1 MLARVV
7 ELNVV
12 ADKIEKLR
20 TVVENEVLPLIK
32 KNPGFVDTMGL
43 VNTNTPT
50 KILNILLFRS
60 KTDLEKYERETVP
73 MIMPKIRPFLA
84 QDPKVEI
91 CNVETST
98 FHRISAGMAA

>member
-7 ELNVV
+7 EMNVIP
-12 ADKIEKLR
+12 DKVEKLR
-20 TVVENEVLPLIK
+20 TVINSEILPLLK
-32 KNPGFVDTMGL
+32 KSPGFVDTIGL
-43 VNTNTPT
+43 VNSKSPNTFLT
-50 KILNILLFRS
+50 ILMFNT
-60 KTDLEKYERETVP
+60 KTDLEKYERETVSV
-73 MIMPKIRPFLA
+73 IMPKIRPFLL